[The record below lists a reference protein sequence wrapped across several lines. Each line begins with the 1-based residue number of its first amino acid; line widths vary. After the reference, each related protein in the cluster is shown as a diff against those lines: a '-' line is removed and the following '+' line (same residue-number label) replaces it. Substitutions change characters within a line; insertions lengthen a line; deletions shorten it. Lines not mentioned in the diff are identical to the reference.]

1 MEEMVN
7 RYNHYSNIFNREL
20 DSSFMKIEEDRVVF
34 HLDLEEGT
42 KKKLNLED
50 IEFKILK
57 EFV

>member
-1 MEEMVN
+1 MVN
-7 RYNHYSNIFNREL
+7 RYNHYSNIFNKEL